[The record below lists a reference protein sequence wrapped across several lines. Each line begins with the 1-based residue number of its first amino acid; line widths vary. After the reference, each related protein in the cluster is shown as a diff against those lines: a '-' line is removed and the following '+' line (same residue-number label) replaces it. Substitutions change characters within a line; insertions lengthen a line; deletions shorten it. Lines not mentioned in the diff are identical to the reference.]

1 MPLFRQWGLVT
12 FRSFYSSEEYYTQIT
27 NNTTSGNDKT
37 LKEETRQE
45 IWGWSGGKLFL
56 HEIIR
61 EGSSEEITNEL
72 KPEPREI
79 DSMHYL
85 QEEHSSK
92 RESTYEGASQAGMR
106 RNERGEWWKVKLVSM
121 ERKAESD
128 PLGPCRQEEGIWI
141 WF

>member
-1 MPLFRQWGLVT
+1 MPLFRQWGLVI
-12 FRSFYSSEEYYTQIT
+12 FRNFYSSEEYYTQIT

-45 IWGWSGGKLFL
+45 IWGWSGEKLFL

-61 EGSSEEITNEL
+61 EGFSEEVTIKL
-72 KPEPREI
+72 KPEPSEI

-92 RESTYEGASQAGMR
+92 REST
-106 RNERGEWWKVKLVSM
+106 
-121 ERKAESD
+121 
-128 PLGPCRQEEGIWI
+128 
-141 WF
+141 